1 MKNILTLLLASASL
15 SYGAAN
21 DLLIAQRNSTDTGQL
36 TRLVAHPG
44 GSNNGLVAFNGA
56 TLLPVCIQIGD
67 GLVWSTG
74 QLSALATQSV
84 LDAKQDLIA
93 ASDSSKYYR
102 GDKTWATFPSIPN
115 PQVQTDWNAVSGMG
129 VLLNKP
135 TLVTVAT
142 SGAYSDLSGRP
153 TLATVA
159 TSGDY
164 GDLTNKPTLGTAAAQ
179 NSTAFAT
186 AAQGVKADTALQP
199 GWTGQ
204 NTITTV
210 GTISTGT
217 WQGTSIGD
225 TYISSASTWNGK
237 LSPTGNGSSLTGLTK
252 TQVGLGN
259 VENTALSTWTGST
272 NVTTLGTVGTGTW
285 QGTPIANSYIAS
297 AATWNAKEPAI
308 STGLNTQFW
317 RGDKTWAVP
326 PTTPSYSTSTVSRSL
341 NSSFVPSSTRPAFV
355 TYSVEISA
363 SLTLTGGQTGTVYLE
378 TSPDNSAWTEVA
390 RISNGNTGTLAVGI
404 AITQA
409 MTGTLT
415 GFIPTNY
422 YARLRTQNNT
432 GSPTIT
438 YRSGAETLS

>member
-1 MKNILTLLLASASL
+1 MKNIITLLLASASL

-67 GLVWSTG
+67 GLVWSSG
-74 QLSALATQSV
+74 SLSALATQAV
-84 LDAKQDLIA
+84 LDGKQDLII

-102 GDKTWATFPSIPN
+102 GDKTWANFPSIPAA
-115 PQVQTDWNAVSGMG
+115 QVQTDWNAFSGMG

-135 TLVTVAT
+135 SLAAVAT
-142 SGAYSDLSGRP
+142 SGAYSDLTGRP

-186 AAQGVKADTALQP
+186 AAQGVKADSALQP

-204 NTITTV
+204 STITTV
-210 GTISTGT
+210 GTVATGT
-217 WQGTSIGD
+217 WQGT
-225 TYISSASTWNGK
+225 A
-237 LSPTGNGSSLTGLTK
+237 
-252 TQVGLGN
+252 
-259 VENTALSTWTGST
+259 
-272 NVTTLGTVGTGTW
+272 
-285 QGTPIANSYIAS
+285 IANAYIAS
-297 AATWNAKEPAI
+297 AATWNAKFNTPSG
-308 STGLNTQFW
+308 STSQYV
-317 RGDKTWAVP
+317 RGDGSLATF
-326 PTTPSYSTSTVSRSL
+326 PTSQSYSTSTVSRSL
-341 NSSFVPSSTRPAFV
+341 NSAFVPSSTRPAFV

-415 GFIPTNY
+415 GFVPTNY